1 METQKQLGYQNNL
14 GQFEQFST
22 AQILDFIEQKQNGR
36 LFVRD
41 LEVQLACEELRK
53 RAPSRRFTAE
63 EFRVALEQ
71 SNIRPK
77 T

>member
-41 LEVQLACEELRK
+41 PEVQLACEELRK
-53 RAPSRRFTAE
+53 RPPSKRFTAE
-63 EFRVALEQ
+63 EFRVAIEQ

>member
-53 RAPSRRFTAE
+53 RPPSKRFTAE

>member
-53 RAPSRRFTAE
+53 RPPSRRFTAE